1 MELQNN
7 FDFLSFITFFS
18 LKKLVNSSFLAT
30 FALVN
35 ELDRHIEILLL
46 SNECVI
52 VPDFGGFMA
61 HQVDARYDG
70 RDNMFLPPLR
80 TIGFNPQLKMN
91 DSLLAQSYVEAYDI
105 SYPDALHRI
114 SEEVAEIRQ
123 HLENAGKYELNN
135 IGTIFLNENGNY
147 TFEPCEAGILTP
159 ELYGLGGLT
168 MLPLNQL
175 QPETNVDIEAEVEGE
190 KTAAPVAHTQDN
202 GQKADIKALTP
213 SVFDEDE
220 NTDEAKSAEFIQ
232 IKKSVLR
239 NIVAACIAII
249 AFFALSTPLNKTNV
263 QMGKVDTNLLTRLM
277 PKDLVKTES
286 KPSLDA
292 DNTSSLNTKK
302 ISLNESNEDKTE
314 ITSAKPYYSIVLASR
329 VTKRN
334 AASYVERL
342 QAQGLKDVKVII
354 TATNVKV
361 VYGSYDTEA
370 QAYSALN
377 RLHNNEIFSDGWIT
391 KVKE

>member
-1 MELQNN
+1 M
-7 FDFLSFITFFS
+7 
-18 LKKLVNSSFLAT
+18 VNSSFLAT

-46 SNECVI
+46 SNDCVI

-159 ELYGLGGLT
+159 ELYGLGGFT
-168 MLPLNQL
+168 MLPLSQT
-175 QPETNVDIEAEVEGE
+175 QPEASIEATSGNES
-190 KTAAPVAHTQDN
+190 VAEFAIHTQDSE
-202 GQKADIKALTP
+202 QTAEIKALNP

-220 NTDEAKSAEFIQ
+220 NEEEEKGAEFVQ

-239 NIVAACIAII
+239 NVAAACIAII
-249 AFFALSTPLNKTNV
+249 AFFALSTPLNKTSV

-286 KPSLDA
+286 KPTALTS
-292 DNTSSLNTKK
+292 DNISSLNTKK
-302 ISLNESNEDKTE
+302 ISLNEEANDEDNKE
-314 ITSAKPYYSIVLASR
+314 ITSVKPYYGIVLASR

-342 QAQGLKDVKVII
+342 QSQGLKDAKVII